1 MLESKHLCYCFV
13 LLTAFFLNMQMFL
26 SDDDRVKSTLVQLDN
41 VMDGLFAGQELG
53 NIGITETQK
62 GLLDLQNTDADVAYL
77 IAAILAAEDGM
88 NPNLVRFYE
97 MKASSTAGILDA
109 SPSGGVMST
118 AIVDDTIDADDFK
131 KTGGPGDMIYCFK
144 NALTESEYTSLL
156 TGLQDIALEDDLRY
170 SSFASSKRKRAIES
184 DVMSLVK
191 DLGFGKEA
199 TDVYDNCIYY
209 PSSDFQRKYAEG
221 VAEAGSLHS
230 SDVTVS
236 LVAALDT
243 EDGGRRRLL
252 KGHAVDTAVFFTARL
267 QKGRCFLCDRRDQSS
282 SETDSSEGS
291 DFKSSSAVS
300 SSQQNFRDS
309 NRYSCPKNS
318 GVKINKE
325 TYPITLGQFLFTFP
339 CDTCGWTVSTC
350 PDHKRQWG
358 QYASE
363 QHVLWTFTGSEAV
376 EASKLLGGR
385 TLVNPYKVPNK
396 KVFYQENGRP
406 AKMDQFKKFTA
417 TVDGAKIVIPIKS

>member
-1 MLESKHLCYCFV
+1 MS
-13 LLTAFFLNMQMFL
+13 MQMFL

-41 VMDGLFAGQELG
+41 VMDGLFAGQDLG

-97 MKASSTAGILDA
+97 MKGSSTAGVLD
-109 SPSGGVMST
+109 SMPSGGVMST
-118 AIVDDTIDADDFK
+118 AIVDDNIDPSRFA
-131 KTGGPGDMIYCFK
+131 KTGGPGEEIYCFK
-144 NALTESEYTSLL
+144 HKLTESEYTSIL
-156 TGLQDIALEDDLRY
+156 TGLQDIALEDDLKY
-170 SSFASSKRKRAIES
+170 SSFTSSKRKRAIES
-184 DVMSLVK
+184 DVKSLVK
-191 DLGFGKEA
+191 DLGFPGDGK
-199 TDVYDNCIYY
+199 DIGKIYDNCIYY
-209 PSSDFQRKYAEG
+209 ASSNFQRKYAEG

-236 LVAALDT
+236 LVALLET
-243 EDGGRRRLL
+243 KGG
-252 KGHAVDTAVFFTARL
+252 KKKDNPETAVFFTAHL

-309 NRYSCPKNS
+309 ARYSCPKNS
-318 GVKINKE
+318 GRKVNNEK
-325 TYPITLGQFLFTFP
+325 YPVTLGQFLFTFP

-350 PDHKRQWG
+350 PEHKRQWDA
-358 QYASE
+358 YASE

-376 EASKLLGGR
+376 EASKHLGGT

-406 AKMDQFKKFTA
+406 ATSDQFKKFTA